1 MKYRISGL
9 VLLETFCEMS
19 LRIGV
24 QFMGEECIDLANLKI
39 LPFLV
44 QDKRPPSFPGSRQID
59 KKQKKKAPTGR
70 PTFLISKI

>member
-9 VLLETFCEMS
+9 VLLETFSEMS
-19 LRIGV
+19 LRIGA

-44 QDKRPPSFPGSRQID
+44 QDKSI
-59 KKQKKKAPTGR
+59 KNNKKKAPTER

>member
-9 VLLETFCEMS
+9 VLLETFSEMS

-44 QDKRPPSFPGSRQID
+44 QDKSI
-59 KKQKKKAPTGR
+59 KNNKKKGAYRAPY
-70 PTFLISKI
+70 ISNI

>member
-1 MKYRISGL
+1 MCAMKYRISGL
-9 VLLETFCEMS
+9 VLLETFSEMS

-44 QDKRPPSFPGSRQID
+44 QTETSILTNIFTAIG
-59 KKQKKKAPTGR
+59 
-70 PTFLISKI
+70 LITKY

>member
-9 VLLETFCEMS
+9 VMAETFSEMS

-59 KKQKKKAPTGR
+59 KKQQKKGAYWAPY
-70 PTFLISKI
+70 ISNI